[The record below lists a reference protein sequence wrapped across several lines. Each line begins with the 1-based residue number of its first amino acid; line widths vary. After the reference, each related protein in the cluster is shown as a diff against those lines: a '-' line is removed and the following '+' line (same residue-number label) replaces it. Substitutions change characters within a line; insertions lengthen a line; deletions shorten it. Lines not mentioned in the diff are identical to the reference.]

1 MPTIGFH
8 NHLFT
13 DNSRAEP
20 AVELCNFN
28 EGAIDAGSAKY
39 YRIINRHTRYLLSI
53 LFLILTFSVRCYS
66 AEIILLH
73 SAGSPTP
80 EQHELE
86 LATQF
91 YGLDLKIVTVSAD
104 QTALALGAIRLD
116 TIVAVAIEA
125 NTLAK
130 LNRKALLRAL
140 SRGSEGSVPLLIL
153 GVTPETDKTLLSEWS
168 GGVVSG
174 ARTINSSSGLHYAVG
189 NELVVT
195 QQLTGF
201 QFPFPGDKSFYF
213 HLENQSNAQVIM
225 AIRKDYQSFPIFIET
240 NVHGQKIFLLS
251 KTLLSAD
258 NAVDWRA
265 DNTEDAFE
273 KIAPVI
279 VFTKY
284 SAGER
289 GWHALHHYANLTI
302 DDPWLREPYGNLR
315 YEGLLAEME
324 RHNFHTT
331 VAFIP
336 WNYDRSES
344 DVVSLFRGH
353 PDRFSICIHGDDHA
367 HKEFTDYVSKP
378 LNVQVSALRQS
389 VARMEKFHA
398 LSGISYDRVMVF
410 PHSIAPEQTL
420 EALKANGYLATINSQ
435 NVPMDSVTPAGLLFA
450 MRPTTLAFGGFL
462 SIRRYPV
469 VEPTPGYRVAIED
482 FLDNPLFYY
491 AHQDL
496 FAKGID
502 AFDSLADEVN
512 KVEPDTRWRS
522 VGDIVKHLYLLRLRG
537 DFNYD
542 VLALSSSLLLDNTF
556 GRDVV
561 FYVKR
566 AESAS
571 TPITSVSVDDR
582 PIPFQ
587 LHEGYLDFRLLIPAG
602 ETRSI
607 VIQYQNA
614 TDFATIS
621 TSKRSLYVYFLRKIS
636 DFRDI
641 TLSRVQVGRAF
652 TILYYTHRMI
662 AKLLILG
669 ACGLIIFCTV
679 GGCKLAVIMRRKS
692 AVQVALGPPFPMDE
706 FKRGEQ

>member
-1 MPTIGFH
+1 
-8 NHLFT
+8 
-13 DNSRAEP
+13 
-20 AVELCNFN
+20 
-28 EGAIDAGSAKY
+28 
-39 YRIINRHTRYLLSI
+39 
-53 LFLILTFSVRCYS
+53 
-66 AEIILLH
+66 
-73 SAGSPTP
+73 
-80 EQHELE
+80 
-86 LATQF
+86 
-91 YGLDLKIVTVSAD
+91 
-104 QTALALGAIRLD
+104 
-116 TIVAVAIEA
+116 
-125 NTLAK
+125 
-130 LNRKALLRAL
+130 
-140 SRGSEGSVPLLIL
+140 VPLLIL

-174 ARTINSSSGLHYAVG
+174 AGIINSASGLHYAVG
-189 NELVVT
+189 NESVVT

-201 QFPFPGDKSFYF
+201 QFPFPGNKSFHFY
-213 HLENQSNAQVIM
+213 LENQSNAQVVM
-225 AIRKDYQSFPIFIET
+225 AVRNDHQSVPIFIET
-240 NVHGQKIFLLS
+240 NVHGQEVFLLS
-251 KTLLSAD
+251 KTLLSVD

-315 YEGLLAEME
+315 YEGLLEEME
-324 RHNFHTT
+324 KHNFHTT

-344 DVVSLFRGH
+344 GVVSLFRSH

-378 LNVQVSALRQS
+378 LDVQVSALRQS
-389 VARMEKFHA
+389 VARMEKFQK

-435 NVPMDSVTPAGLLFA
+435 NVPMDSVRPAGLLFA

-462 SIRRYPV
+462 SILRYPV
-469 VEPTPGYRVAIED
+469 VEPTLGYRVAIED

-502 AFDSLADEVN
+502 AFDELADEVN
-512 KVEPDTRWRS
+512 KVESGTRWRS

-537 DFNYD
+537 DSDYD
-542 VLALSSSLLLDNTF
+542 VLALSNSFLLDNTF
-556 GRDVV
+556 GRDVN
-561 FYVKR
+561 FYIQR
-566 AESAS
+566 EESGS
-571 TPITSVSVDDR
+571 IPITSVSVDGR
-582 PIPFQ
+582 PISYQ
-587 LHEGYLDFRLLIPAG
+587 QHEGHVDLHLLVPAG

-607 VIQYQNA
+607 VIQYENA
-614 TDFATIS
+614 TDFASIS
-621 TSKRSLYVYFLRKIS
+621 TSKRSLYVYALRTIS

-652 TILYYTHRMI
+652 TTLYYTHRMT
-662 AKLLILG
+662 AKLLILA
-669 ACGLIIFCTV
+669 ACGLIVFCTV
-679 GGCKLAVIMRRKS
+679 GGWKLAAIMRRRNN
-692 AVQVALGPPFPMDE
+692 VQVTLGRLADRQVQEKGPMIRQSP
-706 FKRGEQ
+706 K